1 MKMYNATKTETITTE
16 DDSVDKRIKMLD
28 LKISRLAEEV
38 SRIKSMV
45 QLTSRQTRRQNTD
58 IANLTTAVRSR

>member
-1 MKMYNATKTETITTE
+1 MKMYNAPKTEMITAE
-16 DDSVDKRIKMLD
+16 DDSVDKKIKMLD

-58 IANLTTAVRSR
+58 ITNLTTVVRNK

>member
-1 MKMYNATKTETITTE
+1 MKMYNATKTETITIE

-28 LKISRLAEEV
+28 SKISRLSEEV
-38 SRIKSMV
+38 RRLKSMI
-45 QLTSRQTRRQNTD
+45 QLTNRATRRQTTD

>member
-1 MKMYNATKTETITTE
+1 MKMYNATKTEMITNE

-28 LKISRLAEEV
+28 SKISRLSEEV
-38 SRIKSMV
+38 SRLKSMI

-58 IANLTTAVRSR
+58 IVNLTTAVRSR